1 MLRSPIIHRRLFML
15 VVWAGFPKRQRHQ
28 STGRTLGGC
37 ISGHGAA
44 GSPRFEDLRAVLV
57 GSVRYKQAGES
68 WWVRRGWAIDQAR
81 PLLSL
86 ALDQEPSG
94 AATIWKHGAKKCRKH
109 GSKVGR
115 MGPLGFS
122 RDARMTP
129 SVDRESPCTANST
142 HSCIGQPAGDS
153 ASQLWYKTT
162 MRG

>member
-57 GSVRYKQAGES
+57 GSVQYKQAGES

-81 PLLSL
+81 PLLSV

-94 AATIWKHGAKKCRKH
+94 AATIRKHGAKKCRKH
-109 GSKVGR
+109 GSKEGQQR
-115 MGPLGFS
+115 PLGFAIGADGHS
-122 RDARMTP
+122 TGP
-129 SVDRESPCTANST
+129 REQLALQTRLMVAS
-142 HSCIGQPAGDS
+142 GGDQ
-153 ASQLWYKTT
+153 AYLLG
-162 MRG
+162 RAVA